1 MFDRSLF
8 DQARAAVSIDALA
21 ASATDLRR
29 AGGELRGQCPLCGAG
44 KAKSAG
50 APFAVKPAKGT
61 WRCYV
66 CDAHGDVVDLERELR
81 GGSPVEAAR
90 RLVGPGAQPG
100 SLPAGPVR
108 PRPKPEVPK
117 GPSASDRVAEE
128 ILREARPFAGSP
140 AERYMAGRG
149 IGAEVLALIGPQ
161 LRFHPNAKWGWDE
174 GAGRW
179 IRCAAMIAPVVVP
192 APDGTPVPT
201 GGVHATYL
209 APGGKG
215 KAALDPA
222 KRMWGPQGAD
232 GKRGVAWLAGDP
244 RAAPGTALTVGE
256 GIETV
261 ASVLELSAI
270 ARAGCAMAALSLDR
284 LQGGILRD
292 DEGRVDV
299 FSPEADPERPPAT
312 WPGRWR
318 VIAAVDRDMGE
329 LRVKGRTGRRK
340 PCDFTLDGEAR
351 ARLCARLALRGWMA
365 AGAMDAKAI
374 QPGPGCDFNDELRR
388 RQARTGAAA

>member
-8 DQARAAVSIDALA
+8 DQARAAVSIEALA
-21 ASATDLRR
+21 AAATELRR
-29 AGGELRGQCPLCGAG
+29 AGAEMRGQCPLCAAG

-50 APFAVKPAKGT
+50 APFAVKPGKGT
-61 WRCYV
+61 FCCYV

-81 GGSPVEAAR
+81 GGTPVEAAR
-90 RLVGPGAQPG
+90 RLAGGQAGSAPSGPM
-100 SLPAGPVR
+100 R
-108 PRPKPEVPK
+108 PRPKPEAPK

-128 ILREARPFAGSP
+128 ILREARPFAGSA

-174 GAGRW
+174 DAGRW
-179 IRCAAMIAPVVVP
+179 IRHPAMIAPVVVP
-192 APDGTPVPT
+192 APDGAPVST

-209 APGGKG
+209 AAGGRG

-256 GIETV
+256 GLETV
-261 ASVLELSAI
+261 ASVLEMSSV
-270 ARAGCAMAALSLDR
+270 ARGGCALAALSLDR

-292 DEGRVDV
+292 DEGRIDV
-299 FSPEADPERPPAT
+299 FEPQPDPERPPAT

-318 VIAAVDRDMGE
+318 VSIAVDRDMGE
-329 LRVKGRTGRRK
+329 LRVKGRNGRGK
-340 PCDFTLDGEAR
+340 PCEFALDAEAR
-351 ARLCARLALRGWMA
+351 ARLCARLAVRGWTA
-365 AGAMDAKAI
+365 AGAMTAQAI
-374 QPGPGCDFNDELRR
+374 APSPGCDFNDELRR